1 LEPYLLLFTALHMAT
16 FTAFPAFGNHAW
28 EETMFGDNAEPEVG
42 QRLGIQ
48 YMRTLQTSI
57 GVKYGDDELQFHQEG
72 MGMMAISGV
81 VWDAGLLMVDFLWQL
96 SRHKDGNLGK
106 TLDIGCGT
114 GIAGISA
121 LVVGAERVLFTDVA
135 RLGCFDLNIEQLQPH
150 QLERLE
156 FESYLWNESSI
167 PECFVATPLLSGG
180 STEGS
185 NIETSAAT
193 APAEDGPV
201 GKVITW
207 DTVLCSDLL
216 YEQKSHAALLSVL
229 RRIHF
234 RRAVFSYKKRHDAAE
249 RAFFAALSE
258 WCTVRVVDS
267 ACIPL
272 VNLPRSSL
280 AGLFIVIVEPRIA
293 VDSETLH

>member
-1 LEPYLLLFTALHMAT
+1 VAIVAYFAIIHMSQFTNFPT
-16 FTAFPAFGNHAW
+16 FVSYDW
-28 EETMFGDNAEPEVG
+28 EETMFGDKAEPEVG

-48 YMRTLQTSI
+48 YVRTLQTSV

-81 VWDAGLLMVDFLWQL
+81 VWDAGLLMVDFLYQWTRQRTL
-96 SRHKDGNLGK
+96 LGK

-121 LVVGAERVLFTDVA
+121 LMLGAEHVLFTDIA
-135 RLGCFDLNIEQLQPH
+135 RLGCFDLNIEQLQPD
-150 QLERLE
+150 QLQRLD
-156 FESYLWNESSI
+156 FELYMWS
-167 PECFVATPLLSGG
+167 
-180 STEGS
+180 EGS
-185 NIETSAAT
+185 LPDCFTAAPGQSDNRTASSSSAALEAVT
-193 APAEDGPV
+193 AEEQTAGR
-201 GKVITW
+201 VIKW

-229 RRIHF
+229 RRISF

-258 WCTVRVVDS
+258 WCTIRVVDS

-280 AGLFIVIVEPRIA
+280 AGLFIVMVESSVG
-293 VDSETLH
+293 VDR